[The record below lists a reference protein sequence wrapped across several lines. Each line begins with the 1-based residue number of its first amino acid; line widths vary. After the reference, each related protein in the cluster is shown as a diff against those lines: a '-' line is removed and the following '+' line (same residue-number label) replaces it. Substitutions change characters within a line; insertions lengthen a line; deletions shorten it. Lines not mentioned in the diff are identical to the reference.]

1 MAGLGEQER
10 VQVGEGAV
18 EQGGE
23 ARVVGAD
30 GVRAAE
36 SHVRGG
42 DGGTGVMYG
51 Q

>member
-1 MAGLGEQER
+1 MAGLGEQQR
-10 VQVGEGAV
+10 VDVGEGAV

-30 GVRAAE
+30 GFGAGGPHGR
-36 SHVRGG
+36 RGD
-42 DGGTGVMYG
+42 DGSGVVHG